1 LYSAVTSMGH
11 HIFELL
17 RGFLLHYGYWAV
29 AIALLLENTGLP
41 VPGETILLLGSFL
54 AFSQRQLQLPWI
66 IVVGIASATLGD
78 NIGFFVGLRGG
89 RPLLNR
95 YRQWFRISKEAIAN
109 GERVF
114 QRYGPATIF
123 FARFVAGLRV
133 IAGPLAGILRMEWR
147 RFAIYNFLG
156 ATVWVTVIATVGY
169 VFGRHW
175 ERLLHIVKEF
185 NITILVIGVIVV
197 VLMLWRHRADKD
209 SDPADDASG

>member
-1 LYSAVTSMGH
+1 MGH

-133 IAGPLAGILRMEWR
+133 IAGPLAGILRMEWQ

-175 ERLLHIVKEF
+175 GRLLHIVKEF
-185 NITILVIGVIVV
+185 NITILVIAVIVML
-197 VLMLWRHRADKD
+197 LMLWRHRADKD
-209 SDPADDASG
+209 SDAIDDASG

>member
-1 LYSAVTSMGH
+1 MGH

-133 IAGPLAGILRMEWR
+133 IAGPLAGILRMEWQ

-185 NITILVIGVIVV
+185 NITILVIAVIVV
-197 VLMLWRHRADKD
+197 LLMLWRHRADKD
-209 SDPADDASG
+209 SDPIDDASG

>member
-1 LYSAVTSMGH
+1 MYSAVTSMGH

-29 AIALLLENTGLP
+29 AIALLLDNTGLP

-133 IAGPLAGILRMEWR
+133 IAGPLAGILRMEWQ

-175 ERLLHIVKEF
+175 GRLLHIVKEF